1 MLGVSILLWKQ
12 MKQGTN
18 SFVQADAP
26 VAPHQPWKWQDC
38 YAIGLKISL
47 HVDHQNKIFPSHCW
61 IFVTSALHYSESSL
75 WKSGLNARYISMLP
89 WGRSHLSVYAIHKEI
104 IQILMGRFWFF
115 SKIHE
120 LQTYFTLNA
129 HKICM
134 CKNYTFLFVPCDL

>member
-38 YAIGLKISL
+38 YAIGPKISL
-47 HVDHQNKIFPSHCW
+47 YVDHQNKIFPSHC
-61 IFVTSALHYSESSL
+61 TSALPYSESSL
-75 WKSGLNARYISMLP
+75 WKSGLNARYIRMLS
-89 WGRSHLSVYAIHKEI
+89 WGRSLLSVYAIYKEI
-104 IQILMGRFWFF
+104 IQILLGRFWFF

-129 HKICM
+129 HKTCM
-134 CKNYTFLFVPCDL
+134 YKNYTFLFVPCDQ